1 MIHLMINIYS
11 WAYYY
16 KKCNKIW
23 NYDSR
28 YIVITDEIFMY
39 KGIYMHRKISCFLLV
54 AGATITSRIGFSL
67 SVASFRCRVEW
78 SYASCGLLRYTIS
91 KNSFE
96 FIIFIEIQ
104 SDCVKLSIFMAE
116 QKIFICF
123 SIKFCV
129 FK

>member
-1 MIHLMINIYS
+1 MDSYNELNLFAIIFIHKMQHNLEFWLRMCSND
-11 WAYYY
+11 
-16 KKCNKIW
+16 K
-23 NYDSR
+23 R
-28 YIVITDEIFMY
+28 FFMY
-39 KGIYMHRKISCFLLV
+39 GGIYMHRKVFCFLLV
-54 AGATITSRIGFSL
+54 AGATIAPWIGFSL

-78 SYASCGLLRYTIS
+78 SYASCGVLRYTIT

-104 SDCVKLSIFMAE
+104 SDCVKLCIFMAE

-123 SIKFCV
+123 SVKLCV